1 MPRIAVPT
9 LLRELCN
16 GTREITTPPGSLEQ
30 VLRAANE
37 QCPGF
42 YERVVDTEQNR
53 VRLELAIA
61 LDGDV
66 VTLYLHEYVGED
78 AHMAII
84 PAIAGG

>member
-1 MPRIAVPT
+1 MTRIAVPT

-16 GTREITTPPGSLEQ
+16 GTREITVPGGTLES
-30 VLRAANE
+30 VLRAADE

-42 YERVVDTEQNR
+42 YERVVDTDENR

-61 LDGDV
+61 MDGEV
-66 VTLYLHEYVGED
+66 VTLYLHEFVRDD
-78 AHMAII
+78 AYLAIV